1 MQKTKNKTRKRLC
14 AFCGRRDHKNKKCPP
29 PCGVYYCDSVCQ
41 QHHWSVHRLTC
52 AYRCHK
58 RRAKHIVLE
67 AALRAEEAAL
77 RDGLARNAAAIE
89 AADNARSEHGHG
101 ASAGESKTGN
111 DSAIEG
117 ADLPTLFFASKNGHT
132 DIVKLLLQLGRVDV
146 NQAKNTGATPL
157 FVASQEGHTEVVRLL
172 ILAEGIDVN
181 KATNTGATPLIV
193 ASENNHAEV
202 VRLLLQA
209 QDARGIDVNRASK
222 KGFTPL
228 YFASQNG
235 HTEVVRLLL
244 QALGIKVNQAKNDG
258 ATPLFIASQKGH
270 TEVVKL
276 LLQAEGI
283 DTDKKLKQYTPL
295 SVAEIQGHTEVVK
308 LLNARSEH
316 GHVADAGESK
326 TVELPPM
333 SAQKAKFIEEALA
346 KMANGETSLELGR
359 HQIGDVG
366 AIAIADALPQSKLT
380 SIYVH
385 DNEIGDVGA
394 SKIAEALPQSELIL
408 LYLRGNQIGDV
419 GASKIAEALPQ
430 SKLAELFLVDNQIGD
445 AVKQRLEQCKNAEGK
460 SIRMY
465 L

>member
-52 AYRCHK
+52 AYRRHK
-58 RRAKHIVLE
+58 RRAKHLVLE

-77 RDGLARNAAAIE
+77 RDEEARNAAAIE

-111 DSAIEG
+111 DSAIEV
-117 ADLPTLFFASKNGHT
+117 ADLSTLFFASKNGHT
-132 DIVKLLLQLGRVDV
+132 DMVKLLLQLGRVDV
-146 NQAKNTGATPL
+146 NQAKNTGCTPL
-157 FVASQEGHTEVVRLL
+157 YIASENGHTEVVRLL
-172 ILAEGIDVN
+172 ILAEGIKVN
-181 KATNTGATPLIV
+181 QAMKNGATPLIA
-193 ASENNHAEV
+193 ASQEGHTEV

-209 QDARGIDVNRASK
+209 QDARGIDVNRAMNG
-222 KGFTPL
+222 GFTPL
-228 YFASQNG
+228 Y
-235 HTEVVRLLL
+235 
-244 QALGIKVNQAKNDG
+244 
-258 ATPLFIASQKGH
+258 IASENGH

-283 DTDKKLKQYTPL
+283 DTEKKWNRYTPL
-295 SVAEIQGHTEVVK
+295 SVAKIKGHTEVVK

-316 GHVADAGESK
+316 GHGADAGESK

-333 SAQKAKFIEEALA
+333 SDAQKAKFIEEALA
-346 KMANGETSLELGR
+346 KMANGETFLELGR

-366 AIAIADALPQSKLT
+366 AIAIADALPQSKLD

-394 SKIAEALPQSELIL
+394 IAIAEALPQSELIL

-419 GASKIAEALPQ
+419 GANAIAEALPQ

>member
-52 AYRCHK
+52 AYRRHK
-58 RRAKHIVLE
+58 RDRLNAG
-67 AALRAEEAAL
+67 ACAE
-77 RDGLARNAAAIE
+77 DSPVAAA
-89 AADNARSEHGHG
+89 S

-111 DSAIEG
+111 DSAT
-117 ADLPTLFFASKNGHT
+117 DLSTLFFASC
-132 DIVKLLLQLGRVDV
+132 
-146 NQAKNTGATPL
+146 TG
-157 FVASQEGHTEVVRLL
+157 QTEVVRVLL
-172 ILAEGIDVN
+172 QTGGID
-181 KATNTGATPLIV
+181 I
-193 ASENNHAEV
+193 
-202 VRLLLQA
+202 
-209 QDARGIDVNRASK
+209 
-222 KGFTPL
+222 
-228 YFASQNG
+228 
-235 HTEVVRLLL
+235 
-244 QALGIKVNQAKNDG
+244 NQATKFG
-258 ATPLFIASQKGH
+258 STPLFIASQEGH

-283 DTDKKLKQYTPL
+283 DVNQATNTGATPL
-295 SVAEIQGHTEVVK
+295 YIASQEGHTEVVK
-308 LLNARSEH
+308 LLNAMSEH

-326 TVELPPM
+326 TVELSPM
-333 SAQKAKFIEEALA
+333 SAEEAKVIEEALA
-346 KMANGETSLELGR
+346 KMVNGETSLELGR

>member
-1 MQKTKNKTRKRLC
+1 MPKTKNKTRKRLC
-14 AFCGRRDHKNKKCPP
+14 AFCGRRAHKNKKCPP

-52 AYRCHK
+52 AYRRHK
-58 RRAKHIVLE
+58 RRAKHLVLE
-67 AALRAEEAAL
+67 AAPPAAPLRAEEAA
-77 RDGLARNAAAIE
+77 IE
-89 AADNARSEHGHG
+89 AGHV

-111 DSAIEG
+111 DSAK
-117 ADLPTLFFASKNGHT
+117 TRNVLFFASHEGHT
-132 DIVKLLLQLGRVDV
+132 EVVEHLLARDDIDV
-146 NQAKNTGATPL
+146 NKAETDSGCTPL
-157 FVASQEGHTEVVRLL
+157 YIASLYGHTEVVRLL

-181 KATNTGATPLIV
+181 KAMNGGVTPLIA
-193 ASENNHAEV
+193 ASQEGHTEV

-209 QDARGIDVNRASK
+209 QDARGIDVNRAMNG
-222 KGFTPL
+222 GFTPL
-228 YFASQNG
+228 YIASENG
-235 HTEVVRLLL
+235 HTEVVKLLL
-244 QALGIKVNQAKNDG
+244 QALGIDVNKAMNG
-258 ATPLFIASQKGH
+258 GVTPLYIASENGH

-283 DTDKKLKQYTPL
+283 DTEKKFKQYTPL
-295 SVAEIQGHTEVVK
+295 RVAKIRGHTEVVK

-316 GHVADAGESK
+316 GHGADAGESK

-333 SAQKAKFIEEALA
+333 SAAQKAKFIEEALA
-346 KMANGETSLELGR
+346 KMANGETFLELGR

-366 AIAIADALPQSKLT
+366 AIAIADALPQSKLD

-394 SKIAEALPQSELIL
+394 IAIAEALPQSELLL

-419 GASKIAEALPQ
+419 GAIAIADALPQ